1 MSSKIYITIIIVVIC
16 LVALIFAATKSNA
29 KAVVTISELMQKK
42 IINTKVQIGAQV
54 AQGSKIES
62 ISSPK
67 RIVKFFIVDKVKKD
81 EQDSYI
87 GKGSSSEANSINKLQ
102 VVYSGIM
109 PDTLRAGRDVI
120 VQGVYDGEVFNAY
133 QLLTQCP
140 SKYEP
145 PEIEQK

>member
-16 LVALIFAATKSNA
+16 LVSLIFAATKSNA
-29 KAVVTISELMQKK
+29 KAVVTINELMQKK

-54 AQGSKIES
+54 AHDSKIES

-67 RIVKFFIVDKVKKD
+67 RIVKFSIVDRVKKD
-81 EQDSYI
+81 EEKQI
-87 GKGSSSEANSINKLQ
+87 LKKNAVNKLQ
-102 VVYSGIM
+102 VVYEGIM

-145 PEIEQK
+145 PKIEEAKIGL

>member
-16 LVALIFAATKSNA
+16 LAALIFAATKSNA
-29 KAVVTISELMQKK
+29 KAVDTISELMQKK

-54 AQGSKIES
+54 AHDSKIES

-67 RIVKFFIVDKVKKD
+67 RIVKFSIVDRIKKD
-81 EQDSYI
+81 KYKDTDIMTKSQ
-87 GKGSSSEANSINKLQ
+87 KKLQ

-145 PEIEQK
+145 PKIEEASK

>member
-16 LVALIFAATKSNA
+16 LAALIFAATKSNA

-54 AQGSKIES
+54 AHDSKIES

-67 RIVKFFIVDKVKKD
+67 RIVKFSIVDRIKKD
-81 EQDSYI
+81 KYKDTDIMTKSQ
-87 GKGSSSEANSINKLQ
+87 KKLQ

-145 PEIEQK
+145 PKIEEASK